1 MNPSPPHHGEAGA
14 RGGSSPVSPR
24 AGEQALAHTGAP
36 PHLACPLCE
45 ERGAGCVPAFAT
57 AEHRMFRCRSCGTA
71 FVHPTPSNDDLARF
85 YNRYHLSDAAGG
97 QYDAVEA
104 RMQADFPA
112 KVQLVKAATAN
123 APGKLLDVGCG
134 KGFFVKACRDAG
146 IDAHGVDL
154 SESGVQYARATLG
167 VPATAGLL
175 HDLVPTLGLFD
186 TATFWATIEHL
197 PDPVGTLRDIH
208 AVLKPGG
215 RLLLDTGIGHDW
227 LDRNLP
233 GLTQWYN
240 PPEHLFVFSGDGL
253 RIALEKAGFVVER
266 HDRSFE
272 RSGVRRLLKGARN
285 ALLTLG
291 LKVAAGA
298 GRLNTGGFTMTRYPV
313 GNLQSAVAR
322 KA

>member
-1 MNPSPPHHGEAGA
+1 MY
-14 RGGSSPVSPR
+14 
-24 AGEQALAHTGAP
+24 
-36 PHLACPLCE
+36 
-45 ERGAGCVPAFAT
+45 
-57 AEHRMFRCRSCGTA
+57 RCRSCGTA
-71 FVHPTPSNDDLARF
+71 FVHPTPSDEELTRF
-85 YNRYHLSDAAGG
+85 YNRYHLSDDAGG

-104 RMQADFPA
+104 RMQADFPS
-112 KVQLVKAATAN
+112 KVALVMAATGK

-154 SESGVQYARATLG
+154 SASGVQYASEVLG
-167 VPATAGLL
+167 VPATAGLIGEL
-175 HDLVPTLGLFD
+175 GATLGQFD

-197 PDPVGTLRDIH
+197 PDPIGTLRDIH
-208 AVLKPGG
+208 SVLKPGG

-253 RIALEKAGFVVER
+253 RVALEKAGFVIER

-272 RSGVRRLLKGARN
+272 RSGLRRFVKGARN
-285 ALLTLG
+285 MVLTLG

-298 GRLNTGGFTMTRYPV
+298 GRLKTGGFTMTRYPV
-313 GNLQSAVAR
+313 GNLQSVVAR